1 MTTTAAPPEV
11 CTECGGGGRPAPGQL
26 CPVCRG
32 TGMATA
38 AQAAAYRDR
47 LIEAATAGALE
58 RARRLGAAG
67 VDLMA
72 QRAAQARDDAAEFHR
87 RTELAA
93 RRAEDA
99 LSQVRAAS
107 LEEMTARAQHAAVI
121 DNAMLALQP
130 LALPAPQPPNV
141 GPLFAGAARDPVI
154 YADTISAR
162 QLDVWGA
169 LNLGPGLGSGLMV
182 NPMTSAG
189 QIIYSTG
196 GGTPNALNPGALNQV
211 LTMGAGGLPIWA
223 NSAAGF
229 TNPMSAQDDIIIG
242 AAGGTA
248 ARLPSSGVVGAMLS
262 LTTPLGHVGWGTGP
276 LTTAGDLLYRD
287 TTGNFLQRLA
297 IGAAGTVLTSNGTG
311 PVWAA
316 GGGGGGG
323 MPNVFTTTGDMVYAN
338 PGTTAVRLPIGS
350 LNQILTVGLAGT
362 PVWTSGTTTVINP
375 SGDVTGATDTTNIN
389 NANNAFNTA
398 NTGGRIVLGPGTFY
412 ITAVTI
418 SAQTVNGTSGGSGVS
433 LWGTGSS
440 TTIKVVGNGIGI
452 SCHRTSGYGAQFG
465 QPADLTT
472 SSLKYFVLDGT
483 LATNGAIG
491 LDWGDGWGYDLDL
504 TVVNFTATNTIAVQ
518 EINRVFW
525 TEKAHVKLNLMN
537 NLQPLVITRTSAG
550 DHSHEYNQYEL
561 YIFINTDSTGTVMHN
576 GVQVLGGTN
585 WGGDVVFAYGNVS
598 SLPAGWNLA
607 ANPIALFS
615 FVGNDGSGDWS
626 RMYAGEFHFKIEQNG
641 GVPSTGNYPYCFY
654 FGSNQNAIKQ
664 STGRIA
670 YTGGSGSSNLN
681 GGEFSFDGP
690 ILGDTTLSNLSP
702 GPPGSSTTIT
712 GTPAFPGYGVI
723 QQNYGPNQLV
733 SVTGA
738 GVTGVTISGSPTGMS
753 SGTFFVQAGASIT
766 VNGAAPNPTVYSW
779 VPAATSTY

>member
-38 AQAAAYRDR
+38 EQAAAHRDR
-47 LIEAATAGALE
+47 LIAAATAGALD

-72 QRAAQARDDAAEFHR
+72 QQAAQAREDAAEHHR
-87 RTELAA
+87 RAELAA

-107 LEEMTARAQHAAVI
+107 LEEMTARAEHAAVI

-182 NPMTSAG
+182 NPMTTSG

-196 GGTPNALNPGALNQV
+196 GGTPNALNIGAVGQV
-211 LTMGAGGLPIWA
+211 LTVSAGGLPVWQ

-229 TNPMSAQDDIIIG
+229 ANPMTSQDDTILGG
-242 AAGGTA
+242 AAGVAT
-248 ARLPSSGVVGAMLS
+248 RLPVGASGTFLS
-262 LTTPLGHVGWGTGP
+262 VNPVSGHVVWGEGP
-276 LTTAGDLLYRD
+276 LTTQGDILFSTGGQSARLPIGTAG
-287 TTGNFLQRLA
+287 Q
-297 IGAAGTVLTSNGTG
+297 VLTVQGSAPAWLTLS
-311 PVWAA
+311 
-316 GGGGGGG
+316 GGGG
-323 MPNVFTTTGDMVYAN
+323 MPNVFTTTGDLVYAN

-350 LNQILTVGLAGT
+350 VNQVLTVVAGK
-362 PVWTSGTTTVINP
+362 PAWTSTTTTVINP
-375 SGDVTGATDTTNIN
+375 SGDVTGVTDTNNIN
-389 NANNAFNTA
+389 AANTAFDTA

-412 ITAVTI
+412 ITSVTI

-440 TTIKVVGNGIGI
+440 TTVNVVGNGIGI

-465 QPADLTT
+465 NAADMTT
-472 SSLKYFVLDGT
+472 SQLKYFVLDGT

-491 LDWGDGWGYDLDL
+491 LDWGDGWGYDIDL
-504 TVVNFTATNTIAVQ
+504 TVVNFTATNSIAVQ

-537 NLQPLVITRTSAG
+537 NLQPLVVTRTATG

-561 YIFINTDSTGTVMHN
+561 YIFINTDATGTVMHN
-576 GVQVLGGTN
+576 GVQVLGGSN
-585 WGGDVVFAYGNVS
+585 WGGDVVYAYGNVS

-607 ANPIALFS
+607 ANPVALFN
-615 FVGNDGSGDWS
+615 FVGNDGTGDWS
-626 RMYAGEFHFKIEQNG
+626 RMYAGEFHFKIEQNP
-641 GVPSTGNYPYCFY
+641 GVPNSGNYPYCFY
-654 FGSNQNAIKQ
+654 FGNNQNAIKQ

-670 YTGGSGSSNLN
+670 YTGGNGSSNLN

-702 GPPGSSTTIT
+702 GAPGSATTIT
-712 GTPAFPGYGVI
+712 GAPAFPGFGVI
-723 QQNYGPNQLV
+723 QQNYGPNALV
-733 SVTGA
+733 SVSGGGT
-738 GVTGVTISGSPTGMS
+738 TGVTISGSATGMA

-766 VNGAAPNPTVYSW
+766 VNGAGANPVVYTW